1 MKKELPCI
9 KGVLFD
15 FKWLWNLYKKIKI
28 GLKLLTIVES
38 VMDAMENDVTGCES
52 RLFQKGKCRL
62 PSQHYF
68 TIGYFLKFILQL
80 WSPNVQ
86 ISIFVDIKSS

>member
-15 FKWLWNLYKKIKI
+15 LKWLWNLYKKIKI

-38 VMDAMENDVTGCES
+38 VMEVMENDVTGYEGRSC
-52 RLFQKGKCRL
+52 QKVTNYL
-62 PSQHYF
+62 VSF
-68 TIGYFLKFILQL
+68 FLEYHI
-80 WSPNVQ
+80 
-86 ISIFVDIKSS
+86 